1 MSAKLTRNTLDVS
14 RLPAL
19 LTTAQYAAIAQ
30 CTKATV
36 RRRLRMG
43 ELDGCKVGSLWRV
56 RRHEVEKL
64 LGVST

>member
-1 MSAKLTRNTLDVS
+1 MALLTKNTLDPR
-14 RLPAL
+14 RLPEL

-30 CTKATV
+30 CAEATV

-43 ELDGCKVGSLWRV
+43 ELDGCKVGSLWLV

-64 LGVST
+64 LGVSA

>member
-1 MSAKLTRNTLDVS
+1 MSAKLTRNTLDTR
-14 RLPAL
+14 RLPEL

-30 CTKATV
+30 CAEATV

-64 LGVST
+64 LGVSA

>member
-1 MSAKLTRNTLDVS
+1 MSAKLTRNTLDPR
-14 RLPAL
+14 RLPEL

-30 CTKATV
+30 CAEATV

-64 LGVST
+64 LGVSA

>member
-1 MSAKLTRNTLDVS
+1 MSAKLTRNTLDTR
-14 RLPAL
+14 RLPEL
-19 LTTAQYAAIAQ
+19 FTTAQYAAIAQ
-30 CTKATV
+30 CTEATV

-64 LGVST
+64 LGVSA